1 MFQDSPSTED
11 VRERLD
17 CRQIAEQYGVRFRN
31 RSSEWWLAHCF
42 NSEAHAHGDRNPSL
56 SIGPQGY
63 KCFSAN
69 CAISGDVF
77 GLIAHFENLEP
88 REQFDKVFAIAAE
101 IAGLETQHSAAPSR
115 AEHDAS
121 LPNYGAGSNRYS
133 GSSSNYR
140 SRKPWKKKRGRR
152 SATGH
157 VRVRPTWLTPGSSG
171 PPPLAELFPG
181 MHDEPFH
188 LDPRHIRLEIMQSI
202 WKLVQPLELTDEA
215 SKWLKSRGIRPEVA
229 HAFGCRDWRPV
240 AKQLLALFDEHEEQ
254 DLIESGLMRRDPDRE
269 SIKRW
274 CGLRDMDGEDWARG
288 LAIPIVHPGW
298 PIAPLAWRW
307 RLYNPFKL
315 KSGQTFKAL
324 AQYSGEPSLPSL
336 PLGLAPPSA
345 DALLRI
351 AKWPSICEDADAPRY
366 AVVLSEGE
374 PDWLSVADVAAT
386 LPSELY
392 VVSVGL
398 VAMSHGY
405 PSSHV
410 GLLEDAE
417 RIVCV
422 MDRGR
427 EIKKWGKTGGEM
439 VMEKIRAML
448 LYSAKERGEV
458 FDRAYEKID
467 NKIVE
472 YLQPDDQ
479 DVNDL
484 HQQGK
489 LADVLKDALG
499 DIL

>member
-1 MFQDSPSTED
+1 MFQDSPTTED

-17 CRQIAEQYGVRFRN
+17 CRQIAEKYGVRFRN

-77 GLIAHFENLEP
+77 GMIAYFENLEP
-88 REQFDKVFAIAAE
+88 REQFEKVFAIAAE
-101 IAGLETQHSAAPSR
+101 IAGIETARNSAPTRS
-115 AEHDAS
+115 EHES
-121 LPNYGAGSNRYS
+121 SGYSQNYS
-133 GSSSNYR
+133 GGGSYR
-140 SRKPWKKKRGRR
+140 SGSKKPWKKKKHR

-157 VRVRPTWLTPGSSG
+157 VRVRPSWQTPGLSG

-188 LDPRHIRLEIMQSI
+188 LDPRHVRLEIMQAI
-202 WKLVQPLELTDEA
+202 WELVRPLDLTGEA
-215 SKWLKSRGIRPEVA
+215 CKWLESRGIRPEIA
-229 HAFGCRDWRPV
+229 HAYGCRDWRPV
-240 AKQLLALFDEHEEQ
+240 AKDLLEVFASYSEQ
-254 DLIESGLMRRDPDRE
+254 DLIESGLQRQDPDKDRL
-269 SIKRW
+269 KRW
-274 CGLRDMDGEDWARG
+274 CGLRDLDGEDWARG
-288 LAIPIVHPGW
+288 LAVPIVHPGW

-307 RLYNPFKL
+307 RLYNPFKMR
-315 KSGQTFKAL
+315 SGQTFKAL

-345 DALLRI
+345 DALLRV
-351 AKWPSICEDADAPRY
+351 AKWPSICEDSDAPRY

-374 PDWLSVADVAAT
+374 PDWLSVADVAANLAT
-386 LPSELY
+386 DLY

-405 PSSHV
+405 PTSHV

-417 RIVCV
+417 RVVCV
-422 MDRGR
+422 MDKGR
-427 EIKKWGKTGGEM
+427 TVKKWGKTGGEM
-439 VMEKIRAML
+439 VIEKIRAML
-448 LYSAKERGEV
+448 LYSAKESGEV

-472 YLQPDDQ
+472 FLQPDDQ

-489 LADVLKDALG
+489 LVNVLDKALG